1 MVYTYTAVFSV
12 ADDKGKVF
20 ARVPDIRGCVSSGR
34 TLEEAVLQ
42 ITDALAA
49 CLLVYEDEDLT
60 IPRPSAQADIE
71 RGGEDILSLITVDTI
86 AYRAQTDTR
95 SVRKNVSLPAWLAA
109 MAEKNGVNCSKVL
122 QEALL
127 QRFS

>member
-1 MVYTYTAVFSV
+1 MICTYTAVFSV
-12 ADDKGKVF
+12 SDDNNKVY
-20 ARVPDIRGCVSSGR
+20 ARIPDIKGCVTSGK
-34 TLEEAVLQ
+34 TLEDAVAQ

-49 CLLVYEDEDLT
+49 CLLVYEDEAL
-60 IPRPSAQADIE
+60 PVPPPSAQADIE
-71 RGGEDILSLITVDTI
+71 RGGNDILSLITVDTL
-86 AYRAQTDTR
+86 AYRAQTDMR

-109 MAEKNGVNCSKVL
+109 LAEKNGVNCSKVL